1 MSIRKMYDAKQLKAK
16 RNNTFLVDS
25 TELYMEPGY
34 NIRDGEIDQDKVAA
48 FCSSFMADEYVPAI
62 GVDITD
68 KGLRVNDGQHRY
80 LGAQMAIAQGKERV
94 LLEVVDVTGLSEAKK
109 VALMLRANDGTP
121 TSNIKRAEAYARM
134 AADGLNAVQ
143 IAEEV
148 KRSPSDVRNMLA
160 LARCPAGIKA
170 QVSAGSMSYVT
181 ALKLHADHGDQ
192 AEEVAAQL
200 QEEANQSGKEKVTPK
215 QLAPKPPKEPKE
227 PGEAKPGK
235 FPAAKALRIA
245 ELSTQLEWVNGDEKR
260 LASAEADESLTLRI
274 PAGVF
279 RELRD
284 LLRLYQGGEQ

>member
-1 MSIRKMYDAKQLKAK
+1 MSIRKLYDAKQLKAK
-16 RNNTFLVDS
+16 RNGASWIVDFS
-25 TELYMEPGY
+25 ELYMQPGY
-34 NIRDGEIDQDKVAA
+34 NIRDGEIDDEKVKA

-62 GVDITD
+62 AVDITD

-143 IAEEV
+143 IAEKV

-160 LARCPAGIKA
+160 LARCPEGIKA
-170 QVSAGSMSYVT
+170 QVTAGSMSYVT
-181 ALKLHADHGDQ
+181 ALKLHAEHGDKV
-192 AEEVAAQL
+192 EEVAAQL
-200 QEEANQSGKEKVTPK
+200 QEAANESGKEKVTPK
-215 QLAPKPPKEPKE
+215 QLPPKEPKE
-227 PGEAKPGK
+227 PKPAK

-245 ELSTQLEWVNGDEKR
+245 ELATQIEMVTDGAK
-260 LASAEADESLTLRI
+260 LAKAKDDESMTLRI
-274 PAGVF
+274 TAGVL

-284 LLRLYQGGEQ
+284 LLADYQEVQ

>member
-215 QLAPKPPKEPKE
+215 QLTPKPPKEPKE
-227 PGEAKPGK
+227 PAEAKPGK
-235 FPAAKALRIA
+235 FPASKALRIA

-284 LLRLYQGGEQ
+284 LLRLYQGGAE

>member
-1 MSIRKMYDAKQLKAK
+1 MSIRKLYDAKQLKAK

-34 NIRDGEIDQDKVAA
+34 NIRDGEIDPDKVEA

-80 LGAQMAIAQGKERV
+80 LGAQMAISRGKDRV

-160 LARCPAGIKA
+160 LARCPEGIKA

-181 ALKLHADHGDQ
+181 ALKLHAEHGDRV
-192 AEEVAAQL
+192 EEVAEQL
-200 QEEANQSGKEKVTPK
+200 QEAANDNGKGKVTPK
-215 QLAPKPPKEPKE
+215 LLEPKAPKEPKE
-227 PGEAKPGK
+227 PKPAK
-235 FPAAKALRIA
+235 FPASKALRIA

-284 LLRLYQGGEQ
+284 LLRLYQGGEE